1 MRLLGLLLN
10 PGTVAMLALFASVVW
25 MLKDEKDKSRPFVVF
40 ALVLN
45 LVFPWLFSVVLGGED
60 SYFSGRYDH
69 ILARIDDSLGASAAS
84 IALPL
89 QGALRIPLSVVYQT
103 IIPMMICW
111 LVVARNRERRGS
123 LVFAYVA
130 VLLGG
135 PILYTIVPACGPIYA
150 FGAGWLHPPAVR
162 AEVIRLAGMPNAFPS
177 LHLGTA
183 LVLVLF
189 AQGKLWRGI
198 SLAFLAGT
206 ALATLSTG
214 EHYVVDLIPGLV
226 FGCSAACAGYRR
238 VWSAL
243 AYLGVALSWSIA
255 VRFGYAFLI
264 IHPGLLRLLAALT
277 VALTSFAVVKEWNR
291 TAVHPA
297 EFTVALPE

>member
-1 MRLLGLLLN
+1 MRMLGLLLN

-45 LVFPWLFSVVLGGED
+45 LLFPWLFSVVLGGEN
-60 SYFSGRYDH
+60 SYFPGRYDH

-89 QGALRIPLSVVYQT
+89 QGVLRIPLSVVYQM

-135 PILYTIVPACGPIYA
+135 PILYAIVPACGPIYA

-177 LHLGTA
+177 LHIGTA

-189 AQGKLWRGI
+189 APGKLWRGI

-226 FGCSAACAGYRR
+226 FGCFAASAGYRR
-238 VWSAL
+238 VRSAL
-243 AYLGVALSWSIA
+243 AYLGVALSWSLA
-255 VRFGYAFLI
+255 ARFGYPFLI
-264 IHPGLLRLLAALT
+264 VHPGLLRSLAALT
-277 VALTSFAVVKEWNR
+277 VALALFAVIKEWNR
-291 TAVHPA
+291 TAMSPA
-297 EFTVALPE
+297 ASTVALPE